1 MTISSGTG
9 DTLAAVLAE
18 SKRIADGL
26 QFACRR
32 IDATPD
38 FTACGGPAA
47 EAYWEHFTPARVSA
61 LLAAVEAALK
71 LHRPIDRG
79 RVMNC
84 CEGCE
89 MVNGEFH
96 EDCCHEWPCPTYG
109 AITSALTGKEAGDAR
124 Q

>member
-71 LHRPIDRG
+71 LTEPGETHYDLEGNPEQG
-79 RVMNC
+79 VLRVIRADVLR
-84 CEGCE
+84 E
-89 MVNGEFH
+89 
-96 EDCCHEWPCPTYG
+96 
-109 AITSALTGKEAGDAR
+109 AITSALTGKEAAK
-124 Q
+124 